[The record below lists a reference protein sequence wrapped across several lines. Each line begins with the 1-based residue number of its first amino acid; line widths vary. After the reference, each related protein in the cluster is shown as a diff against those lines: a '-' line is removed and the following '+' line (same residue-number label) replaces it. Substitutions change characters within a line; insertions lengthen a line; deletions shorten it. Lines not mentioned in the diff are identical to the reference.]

1 MNSRKTGRLLQKI
14 NLFGAKL
21 GQESR
26 NEGELGKDLNLVIEI
41 RLFRQQ
47 NKITREQKQPRTKKR
62 RYDR

>member
-21 GQESR
+21 GQESL

-47 NKITREQKQPRTKKR
+47 K
-62 RYDR
+62 

>member
-1 MNSRKTGRLLQKI
+1 MNSRKTGRLPKKI

-47 NKITREQKQPRTKKR
+47 K
-62 RYDR
+62 